1 MGKPVLWKKKYG
13 GLSRKDPKLYPMD
26 EKTGLAK
33 GDLKRMSFNALLI
46 AVMGFIAVPWL
57 RWFEGDWGPEYY
69 AETYDSGVTKVLFG
83 NFDGMI
89 NAILIAAVLFAVGA
103 AVLYLLHLRW
113 NRTDKL

>member
-1 MGKPVLWKKKYG
+1 
-13 GLSRKDPKLYPMD
+13 
-26 EKTGLAK
+26 
-33 GDLKRMSFNALLI
+33 
-46 AVMGFIAVPWL
+46 VPWL
-57 RWFEGDWGPEYY
+57 RWFEGGWGPEYY